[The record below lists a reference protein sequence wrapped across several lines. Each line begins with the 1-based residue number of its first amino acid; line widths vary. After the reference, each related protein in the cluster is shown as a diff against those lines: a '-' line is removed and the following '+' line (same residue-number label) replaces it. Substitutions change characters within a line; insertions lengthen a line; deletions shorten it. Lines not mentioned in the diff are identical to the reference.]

1 MKTTNTQSPGS
12 LERMVRRRLIVD
24 FFNLGPISRWD
35 VCDKG
40 RWLTESDLQLH
51 KEAPDQELW
60 ALAFERAEQ
69 RGELDIMRKYVDA
82 ETPKPCLAALR
93 QPRKARHE

>member
-1 MKTTNTQSPGS
+1 MNTTETQSGS
-12 LERMVRRRLIVD
+12 SLQRMVRRRLIVD

-51 KEAPDQELW
+51 KESPDQELW

-69 RGELDIMRKYVDA
+69 RGELDLMRKYVDA
-82 ETPKPCLAALR
+82 ETPNI
-93 QPRKARHE
+93 